1 MNGYFNSNK
10 RNIFLPK
17 CNYNDII
24 SRESDLDLT
33 DKSSSSISSNG
44 SNESLDRSEK
54 KIIDKNVKNSVNHH
68 QNNQNNLNNLNY
80 NNINRNFPSKHVI
93 YEDELRK
100 DDEFNQSKYQHVDEQ
115 ILKKKIHKSEI
126 K

>member
-1 MNGYFNSNK
+1 MNGYFNANK

-17 CNYNDII
+17 CNYNDDIV

-44 SNESLDRSEK
+44 SDESLDRSEK
-54 KIIDKNVKNSVNHH
+54 KIVIINEKNSV
-68 QNNQNNLNNLNY
+68 Y
-80 NNINRNFPSKHVI
+80 NNNSNNNNVNVNNKNVLSKLVI
-93 YEDELRK
+93 Y
-100 DDEFNQSKYQHVDEQ
+100 DDDNRQNDSCNQIKYQHVDEQ
-115 ILKKKIHKSEI
+115 LLKKKIHKSEI